1 MKKKARKFL
10 VLLCLG
16 GIGYGLVKLLEQ
28 EAVKDKLFECMGED
42 SYLQAESVVRLLGD
56 LLMWPVHFVKALL
69 P

>member
-1 MKKKARKFL
+1 MMKLAKKFL

-16 GIGYGLVKLLEQ
+16 GVACGLIKLIQLEV
-28 EAVKDKLFECMGED
+28 VKDKLFECLGED
-42 SYLQAESVVRLLGD
+42 NYIKADGLVRLLGD

>member
-1 MKKKARKFL
+1 MKKKAKKFL

-16 GIGYGLVKLLEQ
+16 GVGYGLVKLLALES
-28 EAVKDKLFECMGED
+28 VKDKLFECMGED
-42 SYLQAESVVRLLGD
+42 NYLKAESIALLLGD